1 MIIPENFPYID
12 NPSRDAEKIV
22 FEKLKEI
29 FGNEKDFD
37 IYYNVEIDHG
47 SSPTINRDDWEI
59 DFIVFNEKI
68 GLLVIE
74 VKGGNPIECDP
85 IEGKWYTTTR
95 SGNRYEIKHP
105 AKQAKNNKYALIEK
119 IEEIFGKKTPFI
131 PQVF

>member
-47 SSPTINRDDWEI
+47 SSPTIN
-59 DFIVFNEKI
+59 
-68 GLLVIE
+68 L
-74 VKGGNPIECDP
+74 
-85 IEGKWYTTTR
+85 T
-95 SGNRYEIKHP
+95 
-105 AKQAKNNKYALIEK
+105 
-119 IEEIFGKKTPFI
+119 
-131 PQVF
+131 

>member
-1 MIIPENFPYID
+1 MIIPENFPYTED
-12 NPSRDAEKIV
+12 PSRDAEKIV

-47 SSPTINRDDWEI
+47 SSSNVHREDWEI
-59 DFIVFNEKI
+59 DFIIFNEKI
-68 GLLVIE
+68 GVLIIE

-95 SGNRYEIKHP
+95 TE
-105 AKQAKNNKYALIEK
+105 
-119 IEEIFGKKTPFI
+119 
-131 PQVF
+131 